1 MILLLNTFLLKDTSS
16 SEVLIALRS
25 TRLIRGLLYNKY
37 QFPFRMP
44 TPKIQM
50 YLMIVLLP

>member
-1 MILLLNTFLLKDTSS
+1 MILLINICILKDTSS

-25 TRLIRGLLYNKY
+25 TRLIRGFLYNEH
-37 QFPFRMP
+37 QIPFRVP

-50 YLMIVLLP
+50 